1 MGASVLLAT
10 DFDGTVSLVVQD
22 PDAAELHPAA
32 RSLLSGVDGPVA
44 ILTGRDV
51 EDVRPRLR
59 GVRAIV
65 AGAHG
70 LECEDADGR
79 VLWTCPRFFPEPPHG
94 LLAALY
100 RYRVERKKYAT
111 VIHYRGID
119 VDPRELEPF
128 ASWARDQGLEVM
140 HGRMMLEARVPGDG
154 KAAALQRIA
163 EHVGA
168 ERVLYAGDD
177 TTDFGA
183 LTYAASHGRAAF
195 MTSSERAAP
204 DIAGLEHVHSIDELC
219 AFFAREIE
227 RSFTTETQR
236 PQRGTESF

>member
-1 MGASVLLAT
+1 MPETTGASVLLAT
-10 DFDGTVSLVVQD
+10 DFDGTISLVVQD
-22 PDAAELHPAA
+22 PDAAELHPVA
-32 RSLLSGVDGPVA
+32 RSFLSDVDVPVA

-51 EDVRPRLR
+51 KDIRPRLR

-79 VLWTCPRFFPEPPHG
+79 VLWTCSRLFPEPPPG
-94 LLAALY
+94 LLAALQ

-119 VDPRELEPF
+119 ADPREFEPF

-140 HGRMMLEARVPGDG
+140 NGRMMVEARVPGDG
-154 KAAALQRIA
+154 KGAALQRIA

-183 LTYAASHGRAAF
+183 LAYAASRGRAAF
-195 MTSSERAAP
+195 MTSDERSAP
-204 DIAGLEHVHSIDELC
+204 DIVGLEHVHTIDELC
-219 AFFAREIE
+219 AFFAREV
-227 RSFTTETQR
+227 RS
-236 PQRGTESF
+236 PVPSPHA